1 MTDDEVLCLN
11 KVTNKLINQENTF
24 FVSDV
29 YLYIP
34 RQQLIFSTLKRLK
47 DNLNDITQSSQSK
60 IKMKLHLF
68 PCLPT
73 SNLYH
78 LIAFCKYTYFL
89 IKRNYYKYCKFLC
102 KYIFFFPLHHVDYFY
117 FKYNHLF
124 CLLN

>member
-47 DNLNDITQSSQSK
+47 DNLNDLTQSSQYK
-60 IKMKLHLF
+60 MKMKLHLF

-73 SNLYH
+73 SNRYH
-78 LIAFCKYTYFL
+78 LFDFCKYT
-89 IKRNYYKYCKFLC
+89 
-102 KYIFFFPLHHVDYFY
+102 
-117 FKYNHLF
+117 
-124 CLLN
+124 